1 MPEPR
6 WELARPALPQSITC
20 STSSPAGPCAG
31 GGGDRAI
38 AAEQG
43 VVHQGGE
50 ALLQAVGVGGL
61 GGEALVQFEQHVVG
75 QQRLAAQVQA
85 AGVVAGQ
92 IEQVAHEHA
101 HALGL
106 LLDQMQGGGLGAAA
120 QQAEAADRAGL
131 RSQPTGI
138 GAWEG
143 GWGPCWHGLS
153 KLTSASRAAALPA
166 PERHRSN

>member
-1 MPEPR
+1 VG
-6 WELARPALPQSITC
+6 
-20 STSSPAGPCAG
+20 AGIQAQ
-31 GGGDRAI
+31 
-38 AAEQG
+38 AA
-43 VVHQGGE
+43 
-50 ALLQAVGVGGL
+50 GGL
-61 GGEALVQFEQHVVG
+61 GGHALVQFEQHVVG
-75 QQRLAAQVQA
+75 QQRLDAQVQA

-106 LLDQMQGGGLGAAA
+106 LLDQQQGGGLGAAA

-166 PERHRSN
+166 PVRHRST